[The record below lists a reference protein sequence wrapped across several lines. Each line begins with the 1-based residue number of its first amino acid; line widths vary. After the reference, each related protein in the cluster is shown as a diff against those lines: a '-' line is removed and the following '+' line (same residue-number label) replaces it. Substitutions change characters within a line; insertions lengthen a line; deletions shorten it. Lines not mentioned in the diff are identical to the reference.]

1 LTDDDLDQ
9 AAGRRDQVI
18 GKLQSRYGYD
28 RDRAERELADLTRTW

>member
-18 GKLQSRYGYD
+18 GVLQKQYGWQ
-28 RDRAERELADLTRTW
+28 RDQAERELDTLTTNW